1 MHAKGMRGSG
11 DHSEWL
17 MTTEGERF
25 VLRWRYS
32 DGTWHVLTEAEFALD
47 PIRTHLEMRPRT
59 YFECVR
65 WRARAPLPAEFDIV
79 AAADMADD
87 L

>member
-1 MHAKGMRGSG
+1 MKA
-11 DHSEWL
+11 
-17 MTTEGERF
+17 EGERF

-47 PIRTHLEMRPRT
+47 PICARTPMRPRT
-59 YFECVR
+59 YSECMR

-79 AAADMADD
+79 AVVDTADD
-87 L
+87 S